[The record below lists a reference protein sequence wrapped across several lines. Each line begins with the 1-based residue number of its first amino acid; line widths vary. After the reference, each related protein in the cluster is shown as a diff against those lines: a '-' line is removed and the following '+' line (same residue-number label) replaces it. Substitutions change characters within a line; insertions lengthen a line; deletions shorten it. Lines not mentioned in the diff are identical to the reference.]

1 MKCFIRLFLFCSIFS
16 VGQLLQ
22 GQVIINEVKY
32 GGTSD
37 TVELKN
43 IGTTTINTAG
53 WWFCHLF
60 SYSQFNSANASGNLN
75 MAPGSIVYLTGISLN
90 NNASDLGIYSSSA
103 FSSATAMQDFVQW
116 GTGGQGRESV
126 AVMKGIWTAG
136 QFVPTVS
143 NPNNS
148 IENNGCGN
156 TPGNWVEQTT
166 ASFGQENAAMV
177 NVDGGMVVT
186 EVGEDTIFYCVAGQG
201 GMSPI
206 VAFDSTTTSTESY
219 AYVVTDP
226 NGIIL
231 GLPPGDV
238 VDFTNAGA
246 GECRVWGLSYTGT
259 ITAQLGDDATSVA
272 LSDGCY
278 ELSSNF
284 VWIFRDTVAGGT
296 VFQENGG
303 DTVRVC
309 YDGVGN
315 GLVSFDNNNSIGGY
329 AYVATD
335 PSGTILGA
343 TSSGGNTLDF
353 SGAGIGECW
362 VYGVAHLGS
371 LNDQTGVNINNA
383 VFSEDCYILS
393 DNFVVVFRDSVD
405 GGNVLTSMGED
416 TVEVCLNDASTTTID
431 FASSNAFGDNFA
443 YVVTDPNGTI
453 LGLPAGNQVDF
464 SGAGTGECWVWGL
477 SYSGNLTAMMGGNA
491 TVDTLSDGCFSLSK
505 DFVVV
510 LRDSAAGGTISTEV
524 GMDTVYVCLTD
535 TNAMAGVVAFDSTGA
550 FGTSFQ
556 YVVTDTALEI
566 LGLPPG
572 DEVDFSG
579 AGVGECWVW
588 GVGYT
593 GELLAMVGDTASQ
606 IPISDRCFQ
615 ESENFIVIM
624 RDTSVE
630 VCGTTGIPDELRLE
644 SLEVFPVPA
653 LDQLK
658 VRFSST
664 ETRSRDASITVLD
677 MTGRIIL
684 THNHLNSA
692 ADMQEANLQVSS
704 FSPGMYIIQVRS
716 GERFASRSFVKK

>member
-1 MKCFIRLFLFCSIFS
+1 MKLLMRLFLFCSMLS
-16 VGQLLQ
+16 VGQLLH

-43 IGTTTINTAG
+43 VGTTTVNVSS
-53 WWFCHLF
+53 WWFCYRFVYNQL
-60 SYSQFNSANASGNLN
+60 NSLTASGNLN
-75 MAPGSIVYLTGISLN
+75 MAPGSIVYVTGLN
-90 NNASDLGIYSSSA
+90 MNNSSSDLGLYNSGSFGSS
-103 FSSATAMQDFVQW
+103 TAMQDFVQY
-116 GTGGQGRESV
+116 GQGGIGRESV

-136 QFVPTVS
+136 EFVPTVA
-143 NPNNS
+143 NANNS

-219 AYVVTDP
+219 AYIVTDA
-226 NGIIL
+226 NGMIL

-238 VDFTNAGA
+238 ADFSNAGT
-246 GECRVWGLSYTGT
+246 GLCLVYGLSYSGS
-259 ITAQLGDDATSVA
+259 IVAQLGDNVNSDP

-278 ELSSNF
+278 ELSSNV
-284 VWIFRDTVAGGT
+284 VWIARDSVAGGT

-303 DTVRVC
+303 DTVYVC

-315 GLVSFDNNNSIGGY
+315 GLVSFDNSNSLGGY

-343 TSSGGNTLDF
+343 TNSGGNTIDF
-353 SGAGIGECW
+353 SGAGVGECW
-362 VYGVAHLGS
+362 VYGVAHLGT
-371 LNDQTGVNINNA
+371 LNDQAGMSISQA
-383 VFSEDCYILS
+383 VFSEDCYMVS
-393 DNFVVVFRDSVD
+393 SNFVVVFRDSVD
-405 GGNVLTSMGED
+405 GGNVLSSMGED
-416 TVEVCLNDASTTTID
+416 TVEVCLNDESTTIID

-453 LGLPAGNQVDF
+453 LGLPPGNQVNF

-477 SYSGNLTAMMGGNA
+477 SYSGNLTAMVGGNA
-491 TVDTLSDGCFSLSK
+491 TVDTLSDGCFNLSK

-510 LRDSAAGGTISTEV
+510 LRDSVAGGTISTEI
-524 GMDTVYVCLTD
+524 GMDTIYVCLTD
-535 TNAMAGVVAFDSTGA
+535 TGAMAGIVAFDSAGT
-550 FGTSFQ
+550 FGTGFQ

-572 DEVDFSG
+572 DEVDFLG

-588 GVGYT
+588 GVSYT
-593 GELLAMVGDTASQ
+593 GEFLAQVGDTASEV
-606 IPISDRCFQ
+606 PVADSCFQ
-615 ESENFIVIM
+615 ESDNFIVIM

-630 VCGTTGIPDELRLE
+630 VCGTTGIPDALRLE
-644 SLEVFPVPA
+644 SLELYPVPA
-653 LDQLK
+653 TDLLK
-658 VRFSST
+658 VSFSSH
-664 ETRSRDASITVLD
+664 ESRSRKASINVLD

-684 THNHLNSA
+684 SQQHINTA
-692 ADMQEANLQVSS
+692 AEMQEVDLQVSS
-704 FSPGMYIIQVRS
+704 FSPGMYIIQVQS
-716 GERFASRSFVKK
+716 GEKLASRSFVKK